1 MRKAEQSRVSSG
13 FAGQLQAT
21 DRKPTSTGIQPTVPS
36 SGPRGISRFTLSAER
51 RQWAAME
58 RLGQSDTEEL
68 RVPVSAIVAVLM
80 GRLLDASLEEQA
92 TVLAEARQVAESRR
106 SRTI

>member
-13 FAGQLQAT
+13 FAGQMQAT
-21 DRKPTSTGIQPTVPS
+21 DRKPTSTGIQPT
-36 SGPRGISRFTLSAER
+36 GPRGIGRFTLSAER

-58 RLGQSDTEEL
+58 RLGRAETEEL

-80 GRLLDASLEEQA
+80 DRLLEASPEEQA